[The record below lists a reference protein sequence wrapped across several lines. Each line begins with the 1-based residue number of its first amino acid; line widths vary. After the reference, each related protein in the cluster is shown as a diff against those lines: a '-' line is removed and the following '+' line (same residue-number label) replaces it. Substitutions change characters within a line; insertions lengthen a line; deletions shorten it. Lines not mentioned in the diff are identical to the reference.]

1 MTTLAGPHVLVR
13 NPTIATTT
21 AHTDLV
27 PTIVLARSDDDAW
40 LTWRPEA
47 EAHLLIGARAGAGGT
62 AALRTAVLTWTA
74 AGGVAHLIDP
84 YYRRLEG
91 LRNWPNVHA
100 VAGQGDEHAAMSIV
114 EELHVEMQRRH
125 RDLEN
130 GTARL
135 NDFVPL
141 LLAIDDHPDFDGW
154 CERAPEATTTDSPGT
169 GGPPAIRAR
178 SFVPRK
184 AVEDLLRRGRCA
196 RIHLA
201 VRTTRASSV
210 GIPLLNHFSQRMW
223 IGPANYQESYTMWSS
238 ILGAEIS
245 SHVRGRAVCSDLSG
259 QPVKAQAVWTPDP
272 TSAHLT
278 RDDQLQLQALRPL
291 VQRC

>member
-1 MTTLAGPHVLVR
+1 MTALTGPHVLVR
-13 NPTIATTT
+13 NPTVATTS
-21 AHTDLV
+21 AHTNRGPAV
-27 PTIVLARSDDDAW
+27 VLARTDDGVW
-40 LTWRPEA
+40 LTWRPDA

-62 AALRTAVLTWTA
+62 AALRTAVLAWTA

-84 YYRRLEG
+84 YHRRLEG
-91 LRNWPNVHA
+91 LRNWPNVES

-114 EELHVEMQRRH
+114 EELHAEMQRRY
-125 RDLEN
+125 RALEN

-135 NDFVPL
+135 TDFVPT

-154 CERAPEATTTDSPGT
+154 CARMHATTTTEST
-169 GGPPAIRAR
+169 ATVWPPAVRTR
-178 SFVPRK
+178 SLAPRK
-184 AVEDLLRRGRCA
+184 AIENLLRQGRCV
-196 RIHLA
+196 RTHLA
-201 VRTTRASSV
+201 VRTTSASSV
-210 GIPLLNHFSQRMW
+210 GIPLLDHFHQRMW

-238 ILGAEIS
+238 IIGAEIS
-245 SHVRGRAVCSDLSG
+245 SHVSGRAVCSDRSG

-291 VQRC
+291 